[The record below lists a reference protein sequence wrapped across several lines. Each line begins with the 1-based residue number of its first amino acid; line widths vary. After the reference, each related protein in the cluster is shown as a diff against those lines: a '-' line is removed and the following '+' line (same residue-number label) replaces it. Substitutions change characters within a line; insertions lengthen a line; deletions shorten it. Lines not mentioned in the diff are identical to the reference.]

1 MVQVAVGGQIQT
13 VPTAWL
19 DNSQHQLTSP
29 LLGPEGPTSMP
40 LGQTQ
45 LLMQQSQVNS
55 PHLNNQMTQPP
66 EEDPPLELESEV
78 VKNVGK
84 HWKANTTSIPKEWD
98 KYTPVGNK
106 LPMWH
111 TDLASHTFKE
121 DYEEFAAAVS
131 NHPTKKILVKLWMC
145 DPDQK
150 KNNQEVAQQQEDNL
164 TFNYGNEPKQLRLK
178 AKKARELAKPKANKS
193 KDPVTSLITD
203 LMAHISA
210 RFGRDEKQLWIE
222 NPEENTKSMH
232 INNN

>member
-1 MVQVAVGGQIQT
+1 
-13 VPTAWL
+13 
-19 DNSQHQLTSP
+19 
-29 LLGPEGPTSMP
+29 
-40 LGQTQ
+40 
-45 LLMQQSQVNS
+45 
-55 PHLNNQMTQPP
+55 
-66 EEDPPLELESEV
+66 
-78 VKNVGK
+78 
-84 HWKANTTSIPKEWD
+84 
-98 KYTPVGNK
+98 
-106 LPMWH
+106 
-111 TDLASHTFKE
+111 
-121 DYEEFAAAVS
+121 
-131 NHPTKKILVKLWMC
+131 MC